1 MKIKILITLTFSILL
16 FWACTPEVDED
27 QLVIYSQNNSVFE
40 HYYAPDSLTVLVKSR
55 YTSNPVKNGVSLGDT
70 SYSANTLF
78 VRENNLDSLWLYL
91 ESLNNDTSLYV
102 AQWNDV
108 SNDIFI
114 KISDSLLYV
123 RNISSASLG
132 DTISFDPILYP
143 DTASFIELSDEEEL
157 KIETFNNGQWYKTYS
172 SWKDDIINIY
182 R

>member
-114 KISDSLLYV
+114 KISDS
-123 RNISSASLG
+123 R
-132 DTISFDPILYP
+132 
-143 DTASFIELSDEEEL
+143 
-157 KIETFNNGQWYKTYS
+157 
-172 SWKDDIINIY
+172 
-182 R
+182 